1 METLVEQSYEPVVGL
16 DIGPD
21 GIRVVELER
30 IDSQY
35 HLLNFGIAPMPEGA
49 MQDGYVVQ
57 PRVVGK
63 AIRELFAE
71 RRITNRRVVTAVRGH
86 KVVSRLITL
95 PAMPQ
100 DRLRRLIESEIN
112 RYVLFGSEDKIVF
125 YHPMEEFEE
134 DNARRVSVM
143 LVIAE
148 RNLCY
153 SYYEAIHAA
162 GLECLAL
169 DMSSFAILRVL
180 RNSMM
185 RMQGSV
191 MSLVYDY
198 HGISMNVFHGDTIR
212 YSRSLKLQT
221 MSPAE
226 MSNGF
231 LDKCLSETLLALQFY
246 QTEFSRGSQVR
257 KLVVSLGASGGLDL
271 YHILSDHIEDIPIE
285 MHTPFN
291 NIRVDVDAFPSHLME
306 QADLSFLTAVGLGLR
321 GMENERLPFQVDLM
335 PTEIAEMKRF
345 LSWLRVPAA
354 LLLLTILTFAMLIF
368 LNGRELE
375 RVRTDNKNRNASL
388 SALNTNL
395 AALKSQYDAQQAMA
409 REQPA
414 GRRTLNAHSLLA
426 ALSFNTPKTVQ
437 VISVDVAPPAAD
449 AASQPNAAAAA
460 VQGADQGNNAGG
472 NKFRAADVI
481 IKGVTTDPD
490 ALKVFQI
497 SLQNIEPDAFKEVG
511 GRTLGSIT
519 INETAVQQIELRAR
533 WEGQ

>member
-1 METLVEQSYEPVVGL
+1 MGL

-30 IDSQY
+30 VDSQY
-35 HLLNFGIAPMPEGA
+35 HLVNFGIAVMPEGA
-49 MQDGYVVQ
+49 MQDGYVLQ
-57 PRVVGK
+57 PRLVGK

-71 RRITNRRVVTAVRGH
+71 RRITNRRVVAAVRGH
-86 KVVSRLITL
+86 KLVSRLITL
-95 PAMPQ
+95 PAMPH

-153 SYYEAIHAA
+153 SYYEAIRAA
-162 GLECLAL
+162 GLECAAL

-180 RNSMM
+180 RNSMT
-185 RMQGSV
+185 RIQGSV

-231 LDKCLSETLLALQFY
+231 LDKCLSETMLALQFY
-246 QTEFSRGSQVR
+246 QTEFSRGAPVR

-291 NIRVDVDAFPSHLME
+291 NIHVDVDAFPSHLME

-335 PTEIAEMKRF
+335 PTEIAEMKR
-345 LSWLRVPAA
+345 LGASLRVLAA
-354 LLLLTILTFAMLIF
+354 AFFLVALVFGMLLLR
-368 LNGRELE
+368 NGRELK
-375 RVRTDNKNRNASL
+375 RL
-388 SALNTNL
+388 SAENETLTKESAGRDATL
-395 AALKSQYDAQQAMA
+395 TALTAQYQEQQAMPH
-409 REQPA
+409 EHPG
-414 GRRTLNAHSLLA
+414 GRRTLAGHSLLT
-426 ALSFNTPKTVQ
+426 ALSFVTPKTVQ
-437 VISVDVAPPAAD
+437 VISLAVAPPG
-449 AASQPNAAAAA
+449 AAAGTGAGK
-460 VQGADQGNNAGG
+460 QGGPAFQ
-472 NKFRAADVI
+472 AADVTI
-481 IKGVTTDPD
+481 TGVTTDPD
-490 ALKVFQI
+490 ALRVFQLALEHVEEKSFTGI
-497 SLQNIEPDAFKEVG
+497 G
-511 GRTLGSIT
+511 GRNLAAIKV
-519 INETAVQQIELRAR
+519 NDTALQQIELRAR